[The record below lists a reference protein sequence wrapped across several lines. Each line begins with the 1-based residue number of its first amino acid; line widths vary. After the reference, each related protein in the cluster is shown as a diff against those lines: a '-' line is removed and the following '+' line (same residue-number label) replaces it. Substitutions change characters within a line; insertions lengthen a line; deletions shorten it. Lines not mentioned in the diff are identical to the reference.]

1 MPPKISSAAIEASTA
16 VSPITELSAEVTVD
30 GHDKGVKRPLTTPNV
45 VPPAK
50 KMVRSNEAT
59 SPPPSGNDR
68 LVAFESP
75 SKKMVR
81 NVVNISIER
90 WKELC
95 PEGSPSAFSG
105 IGTTYCIIIEQQPSK
120 MVVTKNDQRRVSK
133 KSIII
138 GDDTGHEAE
147 LVIWG
152 PLAAR
157 SWT

>member
-1 MPPKISSAAIEASTA
+1 MPPKISLAAIEASTA
-16 VSPITELSAEVTVD
+16 VTPITDCSADATVV
-30 GHDKGVKRPLTTPNV
+30 GLDKGVKRPLIEPNV
-45 VPPAK
+45 VVLAK
-50 KMVRSNEAT
+50 KMVRSNDAT

-68 LVAFESP
+68 LAAFESP
-75 SKKMVR
+75 TKKMVR

-105 IGTTYCIIIEQQPSK
+105 IGCTYCIIIEQQPAK

-138 GDDTGHEAE
+138 GDDTGNEAE
-147 LVIWG
+147 LVMWG